1 MKYTLLGDEKSIVYV
16 NSDDLILLDVQSAL
30 DLIANI
36 GYDTNCTKIIIDKK
50 CICEDFFKLSTCIAG
65 EILQKFINY
74 HAKLAIVGDYS
85 HYTSKPLRDFIYESN
100 QGNHFYF
107 VSSIEEAIVKLS

>member
-1 MKYTLLGDEKSIVYV
+1 MKYILLGDTKSIVYV
-16 NSDDLILLDVQSAL
+16 KSDDLIVFDVQSAL
-30 DLIANI
+30 DFIATI
-36 GYDTNCTKIIIDKK
+36 SYDTDCTKIIIDKK
-50 CICEDFFKLSTCIAG
+50 CVCEDFFKLSTCIAG
-65 EILQKFINY
+65 NILQKFINY

-85 HYTSKPLRDFIYESN
+85 HYTSKPLHDFIYESN